1 MKTRNS
7 TLHFAK
13 PVLGAVALALVLA
26 TPAFVQAQELPS
38 ERQFRTYI
46 PPDQLVSFLPSTPFD
61 RFIEFLNPVFERV
74 TGKQVI
80 DPETR
85 TEPIGVSIAGMHFL
99 DALELV
105 LSYKGLAYRETDR
118 IFLVEEAPET
128 MLVQGTEAA
137 RLGQTSVSPDG
148 KPVEAVASLGSREI
162 QINAVLFDLNVSKA
176 REIGLD
182 WNVFFGEQA
191 GGAGGSGGGA
201 GAGGGADGA
210 SFSVKTDQLFSGF
223 EDVISAPDQIE
234 MSQLTQFFR
243 LLESEGL
250 GETVANPQVSVL
262 SGEKGRIQIGSDVP
276 IQVRDFAGNTITQFF
291 STGII
296 VDVTPT
302 LISEALADTAGSPIL
317 DFIHM
322 DVLVEKSS
330 SRPSAAGPVI
340 DKNTANTRVA
350 LLNGEQTVIGGL
362 YSTEESLSRRGIPIL
377 KDLPGWFF
385 GLRYVFGYTQEN
397 VSQKEL
403 LIVLQANVVDD
414 LQTRADRPFEVNLLQ
429 RQRREVNENIRRF
442 SEPVLEEMKKP
453 SGYEEDN

>member
-7 TLHFAK
+7 TLHSVK
-13 PVLGAVALALVLA
+13 PTLGAVILALVLA
-26 TPAFVQAQELPS
+26 TPTFVQAQELPS

-46 PPDQLVSFLPSTPFD
+46 PPDQLVSFLPTTPFD

-128 MLVQGTEAA
+128 LLVQGTEAA
-137 RLGQTSVSPDG
+137 RLGQPSVGPDG
-148 KPVEAVASLGSREI
+148 KPAEIVASLGSREI

-182 WNVFFGEQA
+182 WNVFFGEQT
-191 GGAGGSGGGA
+191 GGSSGGGGSGAGGDSEGTR
-201 GAGGGADGA
+201 
-210 SFSVKTDQLFSGF
+210 FSVKTDQFFSGL

-234 MSQLTQFFR
+234 ISELTQFFR

-302 LISEALADTAGSPIL
+302 LISEALADTAGAPIL

-340 DKNTANTRVA
+340 DKNTANTRVV
-350 LLNGEQTVIGGL
+350 LLDGEQTVIGGL
-362 YSTEESLSRRGIPIL
+362 YSTEESLSRRGIPVL

-385 GLRYVFGYTQEN
+385 GLRYVFGYTQET
-397 VSQKEL
+397 VAQKEL

-414 LQTRADRPFEVNLLQ
+414 LQTRADRPFDVNLLQ
-429 RQRREVNENIRRF
+429 RQRREVQENIRRF
-442 SEPVLEEMKKP
+442 SEPVLEEMTPP
-453 SGYEEDN
+453 SGYEEEN

>member
-7 TLHFAK
+7 ILHFAK

-118 IFLVEEAPET
+118 IFLVEEAPEVS
-128 MLVQGTEAA
+128 LVQGTEAA

-176 REIGLD
+176 RELGLD

-191 GGAGGSGGGA
+191 GGGGA
-201 GAGGGADGA
+201 QGAD
-210 SFSVKTDQLFSGF
+210 FSVKTDQLFSGF
-223 EDVISAPDQIE
+223 EDIISTPDQIG
-234 MSQLTQFFR
+234 MSELTQFFR
-243 LLESEGL
+243 LLESEGI

-302 LISEALADTAGSPIL
+302 LISEALADTAGAPIL

-322 DVLVEKSS
+322 EVLVEKSS

-340 DKNTANTRVA
+340 DKNTANTRVV
-350 LLNGEQTVIGGL
+350 LLDGEQTVIGGL
-362 YSTEESLSRRGIPIL
+362 YSTEESLSRRGIPVL

-429 RQRREVNENIRRF
+429 RQRREVKENIRRF
-442 SEPVLEEMKKP
+442 SEPVLDEMKKP

>member
-7 TLHFAK
+7 TLHSVK
-13 PVLGAVALALVLA
+13 PALGAIILAFALA

-46 PPDQLVSFLPSTPFD
+46 PPDQLVSFLPTTPFD
-61 RFIEFLNPVFERV
+61 RFVEFLNPVFERV

-128 MLVQGTEAA
+128 SLVQGTEAA
-137 RLGQTSVSPDG
+137 RLGQPSIGPDG
-148 KPVEAVASLGSREI
+148 APAEIVASLGSREI
-162 QINAVLFDLNVSKA
+162 QINAVLFDLNISKA

-182 WNVFFGEQA
+182 WNVFFGEQT
-191 GGAGGSGGGA
+191 GGSSGGG
-201 GAGGGADGA
+201 GGEGGNGDEAR
-210 SFSVKTDQLFSGF
+210 FFLKTDRFFGGL

-302 LISEALADTAGSPIL
+302 LISEALADTAGAPIL

-330 SRPSAAGPVI
+330 SSPSAAGPVI
-340 DKNTANTRVA
+340 NKNTANTRIV
-350 LLNGEQTVIGGL
+350 LLDGEQTVIGGL
-362 YSTEESLSRRGIPIL
+362 YSTEESLSRRGIPVL

-385 GLRYVFGYTQEN
+385 GLRYVFGYTQET

-414 LQTRADRPFEVNLLQ
+414 LQTRADRPFDVNLLQ
-429 RQRREVNENIRRF
+429 RQRREVEENIRRF
-442 SEPVLEEMKKP
+442 SEPVLEEMKPP